1 MLALNVPANHSY
13 VQDYDLTVIYGG
25 GGDGGGA
32 SDEKAAEPVTC
43 VLSIWPFKTGWT
55 NPESLEH

>member
-1 MLALNVPANHSY
+1 MLKCLNSAQPRDKMLALNVPANHSY

-43 VLSIWPFKTGWT
+43 VLSI
-55 NPESLEH
+55 